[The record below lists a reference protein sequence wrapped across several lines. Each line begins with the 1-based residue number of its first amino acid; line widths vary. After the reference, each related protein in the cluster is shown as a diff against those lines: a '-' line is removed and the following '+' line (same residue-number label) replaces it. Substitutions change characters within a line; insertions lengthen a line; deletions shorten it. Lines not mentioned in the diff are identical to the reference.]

1 MEANTHSETS
11 TISLTAQ
18 RDDKENTTE
27 EEQKKQRETQQGA
40 VASPFL
46 ELDLL
51 GSIGAAFPAAA
62 GPVPPASPPASPPSE
77 PTEQKT
83 FSCRYCS
90 RVFTSSQA
98 LGGHQNAHKRER
110 LAKRATADPLC
121 TGMEGYYGRPGLS
134 GPMTPI
140 RFSNSSLVHGGP
152 LSLNRHAAMHKPYN
166 VTPADWHRSMIMPRY
181 TGSVPR
187 FFPYRDVNIG
197 PRFPVMG
204 VSAPRFDESAQPG
217 VGLGLMCHGIGGGAP
232 GGRGDNPVEIDEEP
246 KVDLTLRL

>member
-1 MEANTHSETS
+1 MEANTLSETS

-18 RDDKENTTE
+18 RDEKENTTD
-27 EEQKKQRETQQGA
+27 EEQPKQGETRQGA
-40 VASPFL
+40 VASSFL

-51 GSIGAAFPAAA
+51 GSIGAAFPVAAT
-62 GPVPPASPPASPPSE
+62 PVPPASPPASPPSE
-77 PTEQKT
+77 PTDQKT

-121 TGMEGYYGRPGLS
+121 TGMESYYGRPGLS
-134 GPMTPI
+134 GPI

-152 LSLNRHAAMHKPYN
+152 LGFNRHAAMHKPYN

-181 TGSVPR
+181 AGSVPR
-187 FFPYRDVNIG
+187 FLPYRDVNIG
-197 PRFPVMG
+197 PRFTVMG
-204 VSAPRFDESAQPG
+204 ISAPRFEESAQPG
-217 VGLGLMCHGIGGGAP
+217 LGLGLMCHGIGGGGP